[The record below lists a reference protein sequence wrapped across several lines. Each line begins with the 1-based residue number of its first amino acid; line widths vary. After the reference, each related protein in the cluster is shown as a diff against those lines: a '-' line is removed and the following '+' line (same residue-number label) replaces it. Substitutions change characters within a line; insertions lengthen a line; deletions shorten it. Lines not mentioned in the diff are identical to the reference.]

1 MDKVIDNKDKEI
13 LAQTAYIEQLSEKE
27 RHAYEIAKDHLGMS
41 FDLSKSNG
49 FLKWRKK
56 HASNP

>member
-1 MDKVIDNKDKEI
+1 MNKAIVEKEKGQA
-13 LAQTAYIEQLSEKE
+13 AQVAYIEQLSEKE
-27 RHAYEIAKDHLGMS
+27 RQAYEIAKDHLGMS

-56 HASNP
+56 QSANP